1 MSERLVIL
9 GAGELAYDILDIVEA
24 CNAAG
29 AQWEIVGFLDDDRP
43 RAHKLGGFE
52 ILGPISEAAK
62 YPGCKF
68 ILGIG
73 GDVSFAQR
81 QKLVAESG
89 LNSDD
94 FATLIHPSARVTGQ
108 VTLGRG
114 VYAAHGVLVGAMA
127 NIADHVALGPGC
139 MVSHH
144 VTIGAYSVAAPGA
157 CIGDNVQLGDAC
169 YIGART
175 VIREDLKIG
184 EKALIGM
191 GAAVLQDVAI
201 GVTVVGTPARPLL
214 RTLHLAA
221 QLPRFDVIVP
231 CYKYAHYLRQCVQSA
246 TTQEGVDVRILILDD
261 ASPDNTAEIGREL
274 ARNDPRIE
282 FRRHGVNHGHIPTFN
297 EGIDW
302 AGGEFLLL
310 LSADDLLLPG
320 ALQRAA
326 NVFRKHPNVTLV
338 HGDAIMCDEPE
349 HSKVPIST
357 DPSYKLMSGQEFLE
371 FACRDGKNHVFTPT
385 AIVRTDIQKALGGYR
400 RELLHTGDMEMWLRH
415 GVQGDVGEIAAHQ
428 ALYRVHGQNMSA
440 QYLDLTGRH
449 QEWVALAAIFQEYSH
464 KIKDAPRLQ
473 AHLVEMFGKE
483 IFYMGNTFFDEGNL
497 DGCERCLKA
506 ALEINPA
513 ISKSRAYRRLEL
525 KRRLG
530 PKIWSILRSMVRLVA
545 KPEPVSL

>member
-29 AQWEIVGFLDDDRP
+29 AQWEVVGFLDDDRP
-43 RAHKLGGFE
+43 RASRSAGYE
-52 ILGPISEAAK
+52 ILGPISDAGAMQ
-62 YPGCKF
+62 GCKF
-68 ILGIG
+68 ILGVG
-73 GDVSFAQR
+73 GDVSFPLR
-81 QKLVAESG
+81 EKLIGESG
-89 LNSDD
+89 LKSDD
-94 FATLIHPSARVTGQ
+94 FATLIHPNARLTGQ
-108 VTLGRG
+108 PNIGRG
-114 VYAAHGVLVGAMA
+114 VYAAHGVLVGAMS

-144 VTIGAYSVAAPGA
+144 VTIGAFSVAAPGA
-157 CIGDNVQLGDAC
+157 CIGDNVQVGDGC

-175 VIREDLKIG
+175 VIREDVKVG

-191 GAAVLQDVAI
+191 GATVLQDVAT

-214 RTLHLAA
+214 RTLHRAA

-231 CYKYAHYLRQCVQSA
+231 CYKYAHYLRQCVLSA

-282 FRRHGVNHGHIPTFN
+282 FRRHVINHGHIPTFN
-297 EGIDW
+297 EGIEW

-326 NVFRKHPNVTLV
+326 NIFRKHPKVTLV
-338 HGDAIMCDEPE
+338 HGNAIMCDEPE
-349 HSKVPIST
+349 HSKEPIST
-357 DPSYKLMSGQEFLE
+357 DSSYKLMTGQEFLE
-371 FACRDGKNHVFTPT
+371 IACRDGKNHVFTPT

-440 QYLDLTGRH
+440 QYHDLTARF
-449 QEWVALAAIFQEYSH
+449 QEWLALAVIFREYSS
-464 KIKDAPRLQ
+464 KVPEAARLQ
-473 AHLVEMFGKE
+473 AHVVDLFGKE

-497 DGCERCLKA
+497 DGCDRCVKA

-513 ISKSRAYRRLEL
+513 IAKSQAYRRLEW
-525 KRRLG
+525 KRRVG
-530 PKIWSILRSMVRLVA
+530 PKIWSLLRSMVRLVT